1 MGDVVL
7 GTDLF
12 GDPVL
17 AARGGPGRPEVVWNR
32 ETSSRVLLAFARGL
46 TVKETAEIAGM
57 SSPTMRR
64 VYFSECAKRTTALLR
79 LEMTQLVRLNAEAEK
94 GNVGAE
100 RELARRLDQVR
111 MRDSAKKQA
120 SAPPS
125 KPQPKLGKKEEAE
138 LAARK
143 LTGLY
148 DPPPAPL
155 LN

>member
-1 MGDVVL
+1 M

-12 GDPVL
+12 GDPVV
-17 AARGGPGRPEVVWNR
+17 ARRDGPGRPEVVWNR
-32 ETSSRVLLAFARGL
+32 ETSNRVLLAFARGL

-57 SSPTMRR
+57 SSPTLRK

-79 LEMTQLVRLNAEAEK
+79 FEMTQLVRLNAEAEK

-111 MRDSAKKQA
+111 LRDSAKRQA

-125 KPQPKLGKKEEAE
+125 KAQPKPGKKLEAE
-138 LAARK
+138 IAAREQR
-143 LTGLY
+143 GLY
-148 DPPPAPL
+148 EPPPSPL
-155 LN
+155 MN